1 MQRRTPIGVPGIDDL
16 VGGGVPKGS
25 ILLLS
30 GCPGSGKTLFA
41 AKFIYEGAVNL
52 GERGVYVCL
61 TEPRDV
67 FVSTMKA
74 YGWDF
79 EDLVARRI
87 VELLDLSIETE
98 LDAQSALSKIVDAVG
113 RLKAERV
120 VLDSVTA
127 LGLGL
132 KSELSRRHFLRLLY
146 RVLRRFNCTSILIVE
161 TPSNY
166 EGFGSRMEEFI
177 ADGIIHLDHYYDS
190 DGILRRRL
198 RILKMRGTK
207 HGHGTYEYKITD
219 KGVEVGAVEVMER
232 GAKPQPSS
240 EKRSL

>member
-1 MQRRTPIGVPGIDDL
+1 LQRRTLIGVPGIDAL
-16 VGGGVPKGS
+16 MGGGVPKGS

-41 AKFIYEGAVNL
+41 AKFIYEGAVSL

-67 FVSTMKA
+67 FVNTMKV

-79 EDLVARRI
+79 EDLIAKRD

-98 LDAQSALSKIVDAVG
+98 LDAQSALSKIVDAVS

-161 TPSNY
+161 APSDY
-166 EGFGSRMEEFI
+166 EGFGSRMEEYI
-177 ADGIIHLDHYYDS
+177 ADGIIHLNSYYDS
-190 DGILRRRL
+190 DGILRRKL
-198 RILKMRGTK
+198 RIFKMRGTK

-219 KGVEVGAVEVMER
+219 KGVEIGAIEVMET
-232 GAKPQPSS
+232 ASKPQPSS
-240 EKRSL
+240 EPRSS

>member
-1 MQRRTPIGVPGIDDL
+1 LQRRTPIGVPGIDDL

-41 AKFIYEGAVNL
+41 AKFIYEGTVSF

-67 FVSTMKA
+67 FVNTMKV

-98 LDAQSALSKIVDAVG
+98 LDAQSALSKIVDAIG

-161 TPSNY
+161 TPSEY
-166 EGFGSRMEEFI
+166 GSFGSRMEEFI

-207 HGHGTYEYKITD
+207 HGYGTYEYWITD
-219 KGVEVGAVEVMER
+219 KGFEVMKR
-232 GAKPQPSS
+232 AAKPPSASEPHPSS
-240 EKRSL
+240 